1 MDFLIKEYLK
11 KINLD
16 TKRLNEFGENLKK
29 NENIILNNLSKLEEK
44 EKFFNFKTIVF
55 FETIKE
61 NLKEKI
67 TLKKIIKMINLFY
80 DTFIFSYI
88 SNINENDFLEALEKE
103 KKSNYISTYKICK
116 DLDEIFEL
124 IFGILKNSQRS
135 KEYFECLKNE
145 YILNLKEKKENTNQ
159 INFEINFI
167 EYERINFFLKNKFKK
182 FKKKEK
188 FEEIVKYYFF
198 TKENQEIFNKKN
210 LEKVHNFLTICL
222 KNYEENFINIEK
234 LFFEINSSDIITEIS
249 DIKKISLIRNFKL
262 LERKK

>member
-1 MDFLIKEYLK
+1 
-11 KINLD
+11 
-16 TKRLNEFGENLKK
+16 
-29 NENIILNNLSKLEEK
+29 
-44 EKFFNFKTIVF
+44 
-55 FETIKE
+55 
-61 NLKEKI
+61 
-67 TLKKIIKMINLFY
+67 MINLFY

-88 SNINENDFLEALEKE
+88 SNINENDFLEKE
-103 KKSNYISTYKICK
+103 KKTNYISTYKIFK

-124 IFGILKNSQRS
+124 IFGNLKNSQRN

-159 INFEINFI
+159 INFEINFV

-188 FEEIVKYYFF
+188 FEEIIKYYFF

-210 LEKVHNFLTICL
+210 LEKVQNFLIICL

-234 LFFEINSSDIITEIS
+234 IFFEINSSDIITEIN
-249 DIKKISLIRNFKL
+249 DMKKISLIRNFKL
-262 LERKK
+262 LERKE